1 MVFCK
6 DCESKVVLRYVNQA
20 EVVERPLEVR
30 IIEVSVVL
38 NVWSSELLCVAAV
51 VVFGSGHVEDDST
64 IIIEQ
69 SQLGDEVLQDTWLLA
84 GSQIVDLMGL
94 VLEHL
99 RVVVL
104 EHRFITNVGLSPRV
118 KEFDE
123 SEGSESLP
131 SAGLRCEINRV
142 SDCVVGNGH
151 GFWIKSQSEAACSVV
166 SNGVLNVWV
175 DGGTSQ
181 DDNLIK
187 NVELRT
193 FEMLRHI
200 IFEISSLNPEVESL
214 LSISEFPE
222 SVFISC
228 KTGLARAIINHHIA
242 FCVAA
247 IINIDQKRGLRFLE
261 VFRCAS
267 CLIGRVVQLNWN
279 YLSLLKMDLRLSI
292 DAWESVILASCGG
305 VDEVSPVVE
314 VSPQTLREI
323 RLERGHAIRLGGK
336 NGRDF
341 DCITQ
346 HKGTFSILIFHSF
359 SIERI
364 IIHERVHELASSVVD
379 CKHLGV
385 DVSSVGTSL
394 LHRIQEVFCI
404 CKFVFACQEVEKLA
418 LDIDHGQK
426 DSQLR
431 PSQADFHLCCCV
443 LALALAQK
451 LTDISDPVV
460 DPIHA
465 HTHGHGNGIPHT
477 RPRNIQGLLERA
489 SVETRSN
496 PRCGRVHIWPFT
508 LSVSGDGLVVNQLLM
523 DVSVQI
529 VDEQMWHSLCVI
541 WSCSFETSVDD
552 VVVNGIAIHI
562 TAIVKSRNEW
572 KVIVVNLAL
581 LVTEFVS
588 FIGSHAFWVFRTEQW
603 LQKSPGFLLSFV
615 YER

>member
-1 MVFCK
+1 
-6 DCESKVVLRYVNQA
+6 
-20 EVVERPLEVR
+20 
-30 IIEVSVVL
+30 
-38 NVWSSELLCVAAV
+38 
-51 VVFGSGHVEDDST
+51 
-64 IIIEQ
+64 
-69 SQLGDEVLQDTWLLA
+69 
-84 GSQIVDLMGL
+84 
-94 VLEHL
+94 
-99 RVVVL
+99 
-104 EHRFITNVGLSPRV
+104 
-118 KEFDE
+118 
-123 SEGSESLP
+123 
-131 SAGLRCEINRV
+131 
-142 SDCVVGNGH
+142 
-151 GFWIKSQSEAACSVV
+151 
-166 SNGVLNVWV
+166 
-175 DGGTSQ
+175 
-181 DDNLIK
+181 
-187 NVELRT
+187 
-193 FEMLRHI
+193 
-200 IFEISSLNPEVESL
+200 
-214 LSISEFPE
+214 
-222 SVFISC
+222 
-228 KTGLARAIINHHIA
+228 
-242 FCVAA
+242 
-247 IINIDQKRGLRFLE
+247 
-261 VFRCAS
+261 
-267 CLIGRVVQLNWN
+267 
-279 YLSLLKMDLRLSI
+279 
-292 DAWESVILASCGG
+292 
-305 VDEVSPVVE
+305 
-314 VSPQTLREI
+314 
-323 RLERGHAIRLGGK
+323 
-336 NGRDF
+336 
-341 DCITQ
+341 
-346 HKGTFSILIFHSF
+346 
-359 SIERI
+359 
-364 IIHERVHELASSVVD
+364 
-379 CKHLGV
+379 
-385 DVSSVGTSL
+385 L

-581 LVTEFVS
+581 LVAEFVS
-588 FIGSHAFWVFRTEQW
+588 FIGSHAFWVFHTEQW
-603 LQKSPGFLLSFV
+603 LQKSPGFLLCFV